1 MRSAAATRQ
10 GEVKLR
16 PQPRILMT
24 LISSSTHIIRAKA
37 PAHICRARDGTDCGK
52 YCTAETNYSHGNQT
66 PAQSAR
72 HDRQSEDRHALSL
85 SGNLIIA
92 STIATTLGPCPHTNN
107 TDSLSASRSKR
118 LRPRPRRVRSIA
130 MSRLAPLTDTPGD
143 AKLWSG
149 AGIAAATSPSLLV
162 TTLVLLL
169 LTAGGG
175 LPGILPQVHDQAGP
189 RLLLVPLEACQ
200 VLEVKLVIRL
210 CTPCQKCPRSLMA
223 DKRSRHSPSS

>member
-143 AKLWSG
+143 ANSG
-149 AGIAAATSPSLLV
+149 AEQELQRPRVLHYSSPPLFFFF
-162 TTLVLLL
+162 LLL
-169 LTAGGG
+169 EGACPASFRRCTTKR
-175 LPGILPQVHDQAGP
+175 VHDSSLSHSKPA
-189 RLLLVPLEACQ
+189 RYWRSSSSSACARR
-200 VLEVKLVIRL
+200 VRNALGV
-210 CTPCQKCPRSLMA
+210 
-223 DKRSRHSPSS
+223 